1 MNLDQLKTFLAVAE
15 TGSLRAAGEKCHISQ
30 PAVTRQLKLLE
41 ESMGASLLIHYGRG
55 VRLTPAGLALR
66 KKGARILLEIESSI
80 KQVQAV
86 SGITQ
91 NQIQI
96 GVSHYAAVYLLPP
109 LILKFRKK
117 EPGPH
122 LIFHYGTSEEV
133 IERVK
138 TGQLTFGIG
147 TTPKKTEKLI
157 QIPLWTDAFKAIL
170 PRDHPLARTKE
181 ISLRELAGTDLVLP
195 EKGTTT
201 RYLIEQAFKKEKIFL
216 NPVMEVTYLETIKA
230 SVKMGIG
237 TSILPGDMFSGA
249 DSDRDYFSIKPIK
262 GAMITRSL
270 GLVFKRGRKLF
281 NHELDFL
288 AALKSHTG

>member
-1 MNLDQLKTFLAVAE
+1 MTLDQLKTFLAVAE

-30 PAVTRQLKLLE
+30 PAVTRQLQLLE
-41 ESMGASLLIHYGRG
+41 ESLGASLLFHHGRG
-55 VRLTPAGLALR
+55 VRLTPAGLVLR
-66 KKGARILLEIESSI
+66 KRGVRILREIETSI
-80 KQVQAV
+80 KQVQAI
-86 SGITQ
+86 SGIAQ

-109 LILKFRKK
+109 LILSFRKK
-117 EPGPH
+117 DPETH
-122 LIFHYGTSEEV
+122 LIFQYGTSEEI

-138 TGQLTFGIG
+138 DGHLTFGIG

-170 PRDHPLARTKE
+170 PRDHPLATAKD
-181 ISLRELAGTDLVLP
+181 ISLRDLAGMNLVLP

-237 TSILPGDMFSGA
+237 ASILPGDMFSEA
-249 DSDRDYFSIKPIK
+249 DSDRKYFSIKSIK
-262 GAMITRSL
+262 GSRITRQL
-270 GLVFKRGRKLF
+270 GLVYKRGRKLLQ
-281 NHELDFL
+281 HELDFL
-288 AALKSHTG
+288 TALKP